1 MFHGAGGIALI
12 SGKRLLIS
20 VCAQCQRKG
29 KWGEKRCGGQGR
41 EGGGGEIGAINYSA
55 RSDRTG
61 PRPQIAPEGKGGWDH
76 PAFSATKECTQ
87 HYFLVHTGKRKK
99 LPGPG
104 GQCVW
109 ISWHLITVLLHLHL
123 FPSWMK
129 YNLRSW
135 PLYKRQFCVLTAG
148 AGVPPSCIWVIMCGR
163 AVPHT
168 GLVQESRRRLRC
180 ERPDALPFFPL
191 PLYFRVPNLGRWSLS
206 LFCLSQIGSIHE
218 EEEAVPVRGK
228 RERE

>member
-1 MFHGAGGIALI
+1 MVGKGG
-12 SGKRLLIS
+12 R
-20 VCAQCQRKG
+20 R
-29 KWGEKRCGGQGR
+29 GERRDWSHKLF
-41 EGGGGEIGAINYSA
+41 SP
-55 RSDRTG
+55 DRTPIPNCAG
-61 PRPQIAPEGKGGWDH
+61 GKGGWDH

-87 HYFLVHTGKRKK
+87 HYLLVHTGKRKK

-163 AVPHT
+163 AVPP
-168 GLVQESRRRLRC
+168 VQVYKSRGG
-180 ERPDALPFFPL
+180 
-191 PLYFRVPNLGRWSLS
+191 V
-206 LFCLSQIGSIHE
+206 
-218 EEEAVPVRGK
+218 
-228 RERE
+228 